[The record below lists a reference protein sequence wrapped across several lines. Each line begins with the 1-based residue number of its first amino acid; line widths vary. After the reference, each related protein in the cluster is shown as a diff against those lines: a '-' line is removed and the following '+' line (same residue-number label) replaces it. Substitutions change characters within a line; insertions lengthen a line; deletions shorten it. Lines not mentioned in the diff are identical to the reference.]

1 MKWHLQLKIKI
12 QNQYLELIKFL
23 NLKSIL
29 ILIILIIKIA
39 NYNQKHYY
47 VKKNKNLVKKLQKD
61 SQNLLRTWKQIN
73 CNKRVEFINKWNLN
87 CKKKS

>member
-39 NYNQKHYY
+39 NYNQKHWR
-47 VKKNKNLVKKLQKD
+47 KIKIWWITEIKIELENKEIAKE
-61 SQNLLRTWKQIN
+61 
-73 CNKRVEFINKWNLN
+73 NKRVE
-87 CKKKS
+87 

>member
-61 SQNLLRTWKQIN
+61 SQGEKDWLRNMKMN
-73 CNKRVEFINKWNLN
+73 
-87 CKKKS
+87 